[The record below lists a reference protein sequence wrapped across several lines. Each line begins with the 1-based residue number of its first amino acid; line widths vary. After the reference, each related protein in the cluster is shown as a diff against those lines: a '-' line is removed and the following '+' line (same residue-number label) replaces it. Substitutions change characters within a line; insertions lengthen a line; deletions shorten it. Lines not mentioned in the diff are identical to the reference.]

1 MNEGKCVV
9 YLVKNGVEEKMLTFD
24 DESAAKAW
32 VENYNVNS
40 QRPKTF
46 VIKQM

>member
-9 YLVKNGVEEKMLTFD
+9 YLVKNGVEEKWSSFD
-24 DESAAKAW
+24 NREVAQAW
-32 VENYNVNS
+32 IDNYNVNS

-46 VIKQM
+46 VIKSE